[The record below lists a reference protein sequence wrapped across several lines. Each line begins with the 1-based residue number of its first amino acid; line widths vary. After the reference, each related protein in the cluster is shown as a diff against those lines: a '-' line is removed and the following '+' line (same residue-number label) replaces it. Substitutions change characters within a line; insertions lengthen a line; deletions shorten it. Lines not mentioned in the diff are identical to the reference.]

1 MQMLTCSIVW
11 TMEVCAW
18 DKRAFRSLDFSFNRF
33 FSLNYLKTL
42 NMEILKACQEMFHC
56 ELPSVQL
63 IERYNKFIVL
73 MVIVV
78 S

>member
-18 DKRAFRSLDFSFNRF
+18 DKRAFRSLDFSFI
-33 FSLNYLKTL
+33 LNYLKTL
-42 NMEILKACQEMFHC
+42 NMEILKPCQEMFHC

>member
-1 MQMLTCSIVW
+1 
-11 TMEVCAW
+11 
-18 DKRAFRSLDFSFNRF
+18 
-33 FSLNYLKTL
+33 
-42 NMEILKACQEMFHC
+42 MEILKACQEMFHC